1 MVDRKNWIMAA
12 VTVSA
17 LVLAFTVV
25 PALADD
31 PDDATPQ
38 GEYGD
43 WTEMIEA
50 CHGEDGVGYLEDH
63 DHGDHDGEHM
73 DECLAGDGG
82 GMMSGG
88 MMSGDMMGGGM
99 MGGGTMGGGMMGGG
113 MMGW

>member
-1 MVDRKNWIMAA
+1 MDKKNWLMAA

-31 PDDATPQ
+31 PDDASPQ
-38 GEYGD
+38 GGHGD
-43 WTEMIEA
+43 WAEMVEA
-50 CHGEDGVGYLEDH
+50 CHGEDGVGHMEDH
-63 DHGDHDGEHM
+63 DHDAHGGDHM

-82 GMMSGG
+82 GMM
-88 MMSGDMMGGGM
+88 
-99 MGGGTMGGGMMGGG
+99 GGGMMGGG